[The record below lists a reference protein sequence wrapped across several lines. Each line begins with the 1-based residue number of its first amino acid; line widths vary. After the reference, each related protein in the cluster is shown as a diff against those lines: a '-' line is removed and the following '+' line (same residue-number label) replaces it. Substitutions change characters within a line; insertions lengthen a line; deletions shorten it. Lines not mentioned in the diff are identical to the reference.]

1 MPRALVAVVKVFMSE
16 DLFQEIKWAAERAE
30 FERLSRDICDEIDE
44 YYAKILSM
52 DKSMYQR
59 SIEEFKKKREQK
71 KSWFKR
77 FKFWSHSSTE

>member
-1 MPRALVAVVKVFMSE
+1 MPEVLAVAVRAFMSE

-44 YYAKILSM
+44 HCAKILSM
-52 DKSMYQR
+52 DKSTYLR

-71 KSWFKR
+71 KSRFKR